1 MERTLA
7 RRDALV
13 QLSVVLTAVGVYE
26 AARLALRP
34 DWPLALD
41 HARRIAGWERELGLA
56 WEAPVQRALLHV
68 PLVLVAVNA
77 LYLGAHFLVTGLFFV
92 WLYRRDRG
100 GFTVFRDAFLAAT
113 ALALLVAWRF
123 PTAPPRVAGL
133 GVVDTLRHFSDID
146 IGSPGS
152 SGLTDPVAAVP
163 SLHAG
168 WAIGV
173 AAGLVVYAGSRTLRV
188 LAPLYPAVVVF
199 AILATGNHFVLDA
212 LAGALA
218 MAVGFGLAL
227 MPRAL
232 PVVPFR
238 ERRGVEQP
246 GSSPG
251 S

>member
-1 MERTLA
+1 MDRTLA

-56 WEAPVQRALLHV
+56 WEAPVQHALLHV

-77 LYLGAHFLVTGLFFV
+77 LYLGAHFPVTGLFFV

-100 GFTVFRDAFLAAT
+100 GFRVFRDAFLAAT

-146 IGSPGS
+146 IGCPIMNRHATAA
-152 SGLTDPVAAVP
+152 SGR
-163 SLHAG
+163 
-168 WAIGV
+168 
-173 AAGLVVYAGSRTLRV
+173 SRKYRSV
-188 LAPLYPAVVVF
+188 
-199 AILATGNHFVLDA
+199 
-212 LAGALA
+212 
-218 MAVGFGLAL
+218 
-227 MPRAL
+227 R
-232 PVVPFR
+232 
-238 ERRGVEQP
+238 
-246 GSSPG
+246 
-251 S
+251 